1 METLVTHLPT
11 NSQPTAL
18 LVHADPGARSGL
30 VAAWLSNTLSGKS
43 FDVGADDH
51 PWDHPGFNKIHYLKD
66 VKELTDFNGIKI
78 RIQPTYKKLDLH
90 CLLFLRK
97 NVHILMPNFTKDEYC
112 LETFTKLWRFVVECF
127 EQDSALDLNMYDYV
141 INFEST
147 FVTEYMV
154 NLYKQINNR
163 EPTPEQIN
171 ALVATNELS
180 NISIPK
186 NHSTSIL
193 KLCMDKEKQLLL
205 KEEHR
210 FWSIVDVYNTTPID
224 KLYDTVLEKTRPENY
239 GILLT

>member
-1 METLVTHLPT
+1 METLAPT
-11 NSQPTAL
+11 NRQPTGL

-30 VAAWLSNTLSGKS
+30 VAAWLTDTLSGKS
-43 FDVGADDH
+43 FDVGQGDLPSFYKLHQTADMT
-51 PWDHPGFNKIHYLKD
+51 KIINFL
-66 VKELTDFNGIKI
+66 GIKI
-78 RIQPTYKKLDLH
+78 RIRPTHKKIDLH

-97 NVHILMPNFTKDEYC
+97 NVHVLSLDFTRDEYC
-112 LETFTKLWRFVVECF
+112 LETFTTLWSFAVKNF
-127 EQDSALDLNMYDYV
+127 EYDSALDLTMYNYV
-141 INFEST
+141 ISFEST

-163 EPTPEQIN
+163 EPTPNQIN
-171 ALVATNELS
+171 ALVATNELN

-186 NHSTSIL
+186 NHSTAIL